1 MALLQD
7 FEIYGPQL
15 LYLRSRM
22 QEWKPQGF
30 QDLFIVGYNDR
41 LLWFTA
47 MGGLIFGVLGL
58 VGVTAALIQGITAAI
73 ALKVAMEALDLQKTQ
88 A

>member
-1 MALLQD
+1 
-7 FEIYGPQL
+7 
-15 LYLRSRM
+15 
-22 QEWKPQGF
+22 
-30 QDLFIVGYNDR
+30 
-41 LLWFTA
+41 

-73 ALKVAMEALDLQKTQ
+73 ALKVAMEVLDLQKTQ